1 MINIDFSIFPLLYT
15 ERLLLKEITE
25 NDAQTLFEMRSDQDL
40 MKYIDRPKPD
50 SIDDIYDLIQKMKT
64 MKSKGE
70 GISWGIFKKEQPDL
84 KIGNIGLY
92 RIIAEHYRAEIG
104 YMLNTA
110 NHQQG
115 IMYEA
120 ILKVIEFGFMQMNLH
135 SIEANINPE
144 NIASRKLLEKT
155 GFVREAYF
163 KENYFFNGKFIDS
176 EIYSLLNKRS
186 DKFYQ
191 TFFYITATF
200 VF

>member
-1 MINIDFSIFPLLYT
+1 MINIDFSIFPILHT
-15 ERLLLKEITE
+15 DRLILKEITE
-25 NDAQTLFEMRSDQDL
+25 NDAQILFEMRSNRDL
-40 MKYIDRPKPD
+40 MKYIDRPKPA

-64 MKSKGE
+64 MKSNGE

-104 YMLNTA
+104 YMLNTT

-120 ILKVIEFGFMQMNLH
+120 ILKVIEFGFIQMNLH

-176 EIYSLLNKRS
+176 EIYSLLNKNH
-186 DKFYQ
+186 
-191 TFFYITATF
+191 
-200 VF
+200 

>member
-1 MINIDFSIFPLLYT
+1 MINIDFSIFPILHT
-15 ERLLLKEITE
+15 DRLILKEITE
-25 NDAQTLFEMRSDQDL
+25 NDAQILFEMRSNQDL

-70 GISWGIFKKEQPDL
+70 GISWGIYKKEQPDL
-84 KIGNIGLY
+84 KIGNIGLF

-120 ILKVIEFGFMQMNLH
+120 ILKVIEFGFIQMNLH

-176 EIYSLLNKRS
+176 EIYSLLNKNH
-186 DKFYQ
+186 
-191 TFFYITATF
+191 
-200 VF
+200 